1 MALEKSIRFY
11 VYKNDNDNP
20 KAPTHSFNNYV
31 IREDITLKAGTE
43 VDVKFWGN
51 STNQDGKSYVDGA
64 RCTLY
69 ELKSQ
74 MEKMKKDVEEVTLEE
89 VMNVSPTLAKLL

>member
-1 MALEKSIRFY
+1 MDKLKELLDLVYNLEGELDDAYYSLPDY
-11 VYKNDNDNP
+11 QTN
-20 KAPTHSFNNYV
+20 
-31 IREDITLKAGTE
+31 ED
-43 VDVKFWGN
+43 
-51 STNQDGKSYVDGA
+51 SRSYVDGA

>member
-1 MALEKSIRFY
+1 MDKLKELLDLVYNLEGELDDAYYSLPDYR
-11 VYKNDNDNP
+11 
-20 KAPTHSFNNYV
+20 
-31 IREDITLKAGTE
+31 
-43 VDVKFWGN
+43 
-51 STNQDGKSYVDGA
+51 TNEDGKSYVDGA

-74 MEKMKKDVEEVTLEE
+74 MEKMKKDVDEVTLEE

>member
-1 MALEKSIRFY
+1 MDKLKELLDLVYNLEGELDDAYYSIPDWE
-11 VYKNDNDNP
+11 KNSD
-20 KAPTHSFNNYV
+20 S
-31 IREDITLKAGTE
+31 
-43 VDVKFWGN
+43 
-51 STNQDGKSYVDGA
+51 KSYIDGA

-89 VMNVSPTLAKLL
+89 VFNSPPYHAL

>member
-1 MALEKSIRFY
+1 MDKLKELLDLVYNLEGELDDAYYSLPDYR
-11 VYKNDNDNP
+11 
-20 KAPTHSFNNYV
+20 
-31 IREDITLKAGTE
+31 
-43 VDVKFWGN
+43 
-51 STNQDGKSYVDGA
+51 TNEDGKSYVDGA

-74 MEKMKKDVEEVTLEE
+74 MEKIKKDVDEVTLEE

>member
-1 MALEKSIRFY
+1 MCQMDKLKELLDLVYNLEGELDDAYYSLPDYR
-11 VYKNDNDNP
+11 
-20 KAPTHSFNNYV
+20 
-31 IREDITLKAGTE
+31 
-43 VDVKFWGN
+43 
-51 STNQDGKSYVDGA
+51 TNEDGKSYVDGA

>member
-1 MALEKSIRFY
+1 MDKLKELLDLVYNLEGELDDAYYSLPDY
-11 VYKNDNDNP
+11 Q
-20 KAPTHSFNNYV
+20 
-31 IREDITLKAGTE
+31 
-43 VDVKFWGN
+43 
-51 STNQDGKSYVDGA
+51 TNQDCKSYVDGA

-74 MEKMKKDVEEVTLEE
+74 MEKMKKDVDEVTLEE

>member
-1 MALEKSIRFY
+1 MDKLKELLDLVYNLEGDLDDAYYSIPDWE
-11 VYKNDNDNP
+11 KNSD
-20 KAPTHSFNNYV
+20 S
-31 IREDITLKAGTE
+31 
-43 VDVKFWGN
+43 
-51 STNQDGKSYVDGA
+51 KSYIDGA

-74 MEKMKKDVEEVTLEE
+74 MEKMKKDVDEVTLEE

>member
-1 MALEKSIRFY
+1 MISFPRQYKLKELLDLVYNLEGELDDAYYSLPDYR
-11 VYKNDNDNP
+11 
-20 KAPTHSFNNYV
+20 
-31 IREDITLKAGTE
+31 
-43 VDVKFWGN
+43 
-51 STNQDGKSYVDGA
+51 TNEDGKSYVDGA

-74 MEKMKKDVEEVTLEE
+74 MEKMKKDVDEVTLEE

>member
-1 MALEKSIRFY
+1 MDKLKELLDLVYNLEGELDDAYYSLPDY
-11 VYKNDNDNP
+11 Q
-20 KAPTHSFNNYV
+20 
-31 IREDITLKAGTE
+31 
-43 VDVKFWGN
+43 
-51 STNQDGKSYVDGA
+51 TNQDGKSYVDGA

-74 MEKMKKDVEEVTLEE
+74 MEKIKKDVDEVTLEE